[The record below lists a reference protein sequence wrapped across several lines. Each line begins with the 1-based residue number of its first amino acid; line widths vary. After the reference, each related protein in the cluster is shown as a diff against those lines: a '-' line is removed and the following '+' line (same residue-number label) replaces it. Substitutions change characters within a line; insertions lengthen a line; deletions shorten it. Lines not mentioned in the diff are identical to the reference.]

1 MSAPRRA
8 GRGSIVARAGAAAD
22 GKTAIARLHAET
34 PLRFLQ
40 PTFAGTKGAAVCVV
54 TFGGGL
60 VDGDAIDLDV
70 EVEAGA
76 TLVLFTQS
84 TTKAFRGASRQSLRA
99 KVDGRLVWLPD
110 PVAAFK
116 DASYTQSV
124 DVALGPSG
132 SCVLLDGFTSG
143 RAAFG
148 ERWLMERL
156 DLRTRITT
164 ASGRVVVTDALRLER
179 SQEPARTS
187 KTAPAE
193 ANHTPQNAAQTPD
206 SRHTPG
212 VTWPS
217 IAERMRGFDALA
229 TLIAVGQG
237 VKPVVDALLGTPIPL
252 PAPNLVVAVSPLP
265 RSTPELPGA
274 IARVAAST
282 PAHAM
287 AAVRSRLR
295 NLPEIDAVDPFTSR
309 Y

>member
-1 MSAPRRA
+1 VGAPRRA

-60 VDGDAIDLDV
+60 VDGDVIDVDV

-84 TTKAFRGASRQSLRA
+84 TTKAFRGASRQTLRA

-124 DVALGPSG
+124 DVELGPSG

-164 ASGRVVVTDALRLER
+164 ASGRVVVADALRLER
-179 SQEPARTS
+179 SQKPPRAS
-187 KTAPAE
+187 KTAA
-193 ANHTPQNAAQTPD
+193 QNAAQTPD
-206 SRHTPG
+206 VSHTPG

-237 VKPVVDALLGTPIPL
+237 VKPVVDALLGTPLPL
-252 PAPNLVVAVSPLP
+252 PAPDLVVAVSPLP
-265 RSTPELPGA
+265 RSTAEVPGA

>member
-1 MSAPRRA
+1 M
-8 GRGSIVARAGAAAD
+8 ARADAAAD

-60 VDGDAIDLDV
+60 VDGDAIDVDV

-124 DVALGPSG
+124 DVELGPSG

-164 ASGRVVVTDALRLER
+164 TASGRVVVADALRLER
-179 SQEPARTS
+179 SQEPARAS
-187 KTAPAE
+187 ETA
-193 ANHTPQNAAQTPD
+193 PQNAAQTPS
-206 SRHTPG
+206 SRHTTG